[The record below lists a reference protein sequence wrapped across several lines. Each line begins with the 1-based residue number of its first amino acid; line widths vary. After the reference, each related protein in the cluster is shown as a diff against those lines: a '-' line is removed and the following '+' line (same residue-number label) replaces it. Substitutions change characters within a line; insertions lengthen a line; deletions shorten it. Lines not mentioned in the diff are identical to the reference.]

1 MGGRALAKIPT
12 FGQEETL
19 LSWQPTTKSTKLQS
33 GELSQE
39 LINYIMFSI

>member
-1 MGGRALAKIPT
+1 MRKSATG
-12 FGQEETL
+12 TL
-19 LSWQPTTKSTKLQS
+19 LSWQPTAKGTKLQS